1 MNDGRA
7 IVYGNPLAR
16 RTDSAR
22 QRATR
27 YEVRAV
33 FANAPDDDRY
43 TKRGLLPGHTAARIR
58 SAVKP

>member
-16 RTDSAR
+16 RSDSAR

-27 YEVRAV
+27 YGFVLCSRTPKA
-33 FANAPDDDRY
+33 DRY
-43 TKRGLLPGHTAARIR
+43 TKRGRLPDNTAARTR
-58 SAVKP
+58 SAVRP